1 MGEIGVA
8 TAMAAAGLTAVLG
21 GTPAQIEH
29 AAEIG
34 IEHNL
39 GMSCGSYAGRR
50 TTMFAATPLT
60 ISSASRLPFF
70 GQATQSAA
78 KY

>member
-1 MGEIGVA
+1 MA

-39 GMSCGSYAGRR
+39 GMSCGSYADRR
-50 TTMFAATPLT
+50 KAD
-60 ISSASRLPFF
+60 ISSHTTDDCLSTTKPSSR
-70 GQATQSAA
+70 QAIQSEARC
-78 KY
+78 